1 MGLRLLIS
9 LPSLINSPLIC
20 TPLPSGAGRAWP
32 MGPGRGEGGAAPAMY
47 CPGCRGRRG
56 QIGLS
61 SQQGQGLQP
70 RWLFPSWSSPG
81 RAEERAEVF
90 CYSFHFG
97 PAWGVLPAVFAVLYS
112 FSHGAWHTANPTPT
126 LTCCVTLTSLFPGP
140 SFPPPR
146 KEWQVSSHGNEE
158 WRYCREGSVKDVG
171 IGAPG

>member
-32 MGPGRGEGGAAPAMY
+32 MGPGRGEGG
-47 CPGCRGRRG
+47 GRGRRG

-70 RWLFPSWSSPG
+70 RWLSPSWSSPG

-90 CYSFHFG
+90 CYSFRFG
-97 PAWGVLPAVFAVLYS
+97 PACGVLPAVFAVLYS
-112 FSHGAWHTANPTPT
+112 FSHGAWHTANPTAT

-140 SFPPPR
+140 SFPSSPR
-146 KEWQVSSHGNEE
+146 EEWQISSHRNEA

-171 IGAPG
+171 VGAPG